1 METKKFNP
9 IWILIV
15 LVVGFFAFNLMRSPT
30 TPGKATDS
38 LQQPEQ
44 IEPTKQTTETTET
57 TPTPTP
63 SSNKEFT
70 ISGKPF
76 SYDVKEIKVNKGD
89 TVKIIFKNLE
99 GMHDWKLD
107 EFNANTKVIGTGESE
122 TITFVADKTGTF
134 EYYCSV
140 GQHRANGMKGNL
152 IVE

>member
-30 TPGKATDS
+30 TPGKSSDS
-38 LQQPEQ
+38 IQQPEQ
-44 IEPTKQTTETTET
+44 T
-57 TPTPTP
+57 TPTTQITEPIETTT
-63 SSNKEFT
+63 SSDNKEYT

-99 GMHDWKLD
+99 GTHDWVLD
-107 EFNANTKVIGTGESE
+107 EFGAKTEVINAGESE
-122 TITFVADKTGTF
+122 TITFVADKIGTF